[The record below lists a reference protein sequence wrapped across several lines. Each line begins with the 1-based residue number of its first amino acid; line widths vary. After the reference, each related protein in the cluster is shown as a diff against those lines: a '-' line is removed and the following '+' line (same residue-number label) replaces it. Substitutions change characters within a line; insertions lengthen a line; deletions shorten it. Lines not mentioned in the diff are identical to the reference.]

1 MSHFMMD
8 PGKQGQKSDNAEVC
22 SIPPD
27 TSDKVDI
34 WSGVHPAWQGKKG
47 KARPVT

>member
-1 MSHFMMD
+1 MMD
-8 PGKQGQKSDNAEVC
+8 SGKQGQKSDNMTIC